1 MKKLILAVLVLP
13 VLTAVAQRTTRTRL
27 QNVAA
32 DVQPAQTE
40 CNVIAAP
47 SPQYVSVNGYDKPLR
62 SRRETFFVTNNGNAP
77 IEGIAFTITYFDNN
91 NRQLHAASHNV
102 SVQIPPTETRQVNI
116 KSWDSQQSFYYTRS
130 TAPAR
135 AEQATPY
142 DVKITVDSIFCA
154 AK

>member
-1 MKKLILAVLVLP
+1 MKKLIIAAIALLAVS
-13 VLTAVAQRTTRTRL
+13 AAAQRTTRARL
-27 QNVAA
+27 QNGAA
-32 DVQPAQTE
+32 DAQPAPAE
-40 CNVIAAP
+40 CTVIAAP
-47 SPQYVSVNGYDKPLR
+47 SPQYVSVSGYDKPLR
-62 SRRETFFVTNNGNAP
+62 SRRETFFVTNNGDTP
-77 IEGIAFTITYFDNN
+77 IEGIAFTINYFDSN

-102 SVQIPPTETRQVNI
+102 SVQIPPSETRQVNI

-135 AEQATPY
+135 ADQATPY